1 MSAADTQLDQPD
13 TLIGALRVLRRR
25 WFVVVASMV
34 LCLLVAIL
42 VHQRHTKTYES
53 TSSVAFGISTLS
65 DTALEVANNSANPER
80 DAATNVLIAKSPAVA
95 AAVKAQLKLPDS
107 AQDLVNDVSVE
118 AAANADVLDI
128 TAQSTD
134 PTRAR
139 QLADAF
145 ARQYIAFQAR
155 SQIESIDSAEK
166 TLRAQLET
174 LPEGSQRANDVST
187 SLQRLAQLRA
197 VASGNARVIG
207 PAGDAA
213 ETGMGLK
220 LMFAL
225 GLVIG
230 LALGAT
236 LAFVVEALD
245 RRVTRIE
252 DFERDLGLPAL
263 AAVPQSS
270 FRSPKAIDRRATLE
284 PYRILRSALD
294 IANPDSDVFTV
305 MVTSAAPG
313 EGKTT
318 VGVDLAQA
326 VALTGRSVVLAELDL
341 RRPTFS
347 RHFDLDPRRGVTSV
361 LWDRCTVDEALV
373 SPMADLPNLMVLPS
387 GTLPPNPSELLDSE
401 DLENLLTRLTFLGTG
416 RQRMII
422 IDAPPLLAVSD
433 AQVLLNNPAIDRVLL
448 VARAGKTTHDDVRR
462 ARAVLSRH
470 LLQPIGI
477 VVTGTGDIKE
487 YDYSSKDPSAGS
499 GSGSGSGSQRTRSSA
514 PPASTGDAELA
525 EGDVAVRR
533 PAR

>member
-1 MSAADTQLDQPD
+1 MSARDTQLDQPD
-13 TLIGALRVLRRR
+13 TLVGALRVLRRR
-25 WFVVVASMV
+25 WFVVVASVIMCMLAAV
-34 LCLLVAIL
+34 LI
-42 VHQRHTKTYES
+42 HQRQTKTYES

-95 AAVKAQLKLPDS
+95 QAVKTQLRLPDS
-107 AQDLVNDVSVE
+107 VSSLVGSVAVE

-128 TAQSTD
+128 TASSTD
-134 PTRAR
+134 PVRAK
-139 QLADAF
+139 QLANAF
-145 ARQYIAFQAR
+145 ATQYIAFQAR
-155 SQIESIDSAEK
+155 SQVDSIDSAEK

-174 LPEGSQRANDVST
+174 LPAGSQRAGDVTS

-213 ETGMGLK
+213 ATGMGLK
-220 LMFAL
+220 LMVAL
-225 GLVIG
+225 GFVIG

-252 DFERDLGLPAL
+252 DFERQLGLPAL
-263 AAVPQSS
+263 TAIPQSS
-270 FRSPKAIDRRATLE
+270 FRFPKAIDRRATLE

-294 IANPDSDVFTV
+294 IADPDHDVFTL

-313 EGKTT
+313 EGKTS
-318 VGVDLAQA
+318 VAVDLAQA
-326 VALTGRSVVLAELDL
+326 VALTGRSVILVELDL

-361 LWDRCTVDEALV
+361 LWDRCTIQEALV
-373 SPMADLPNLMVLPS
+373 TPIHDLPNLQVIPS
-387 GTLPPNPSELLDSE
+387 GALPPNPSELLDSAE
-401 DLENLLTRLTFLGTG
+401 LETLLNRLTFLGTG

-433 AQVLLNNPAIDRVLL
+433 TQVLLNNPAIDRVLL
-448 VARAGKTTHDDVRR
+448 VARASKTTNDDVRR
-462 ARAVLSRH
+462 ARAVLGRH
-470 LLQPIGI
+470 LLQPIGV
-477 VVTGTGDIKE
+477 VVTGTGDEKE
-487 YDYSSKDPSAGS
+487 YDYSSKDPSAGRSSSSSSASRS
-499 GSGSGSGSQRTRSSA
+499 GSGSGSGSSSSSRA
-514 PPASTGDAELA
+514 GDEAA
-525 EGDVAVRR
+525 R
-533 PAR
+533 PA

>member
-1 MSAADTQLDQPD
+1 MSTPDPQAEQPD
-13 TLIGALRVLRRR
+13 TLVGALRVLRRR
-25 WFVVVASMV
+25 WFVVVASV
-34 LCLLVAIL
+34 ILCLLVAVLI
-42 VHQRHTKTYES
+42 HQRQTKSYES
-53 TSSVAFGISTLS
+53 TASVAFGISTLS
-65 DTALEVANNSANPER
+65 DTALQVANTSANPER

-95 AAVKAQLKLPDS
+95 QAVKSQLKLSDPVS
-107 AQDLVNDVSVE
+107 SLVSDVSVE

-128 TAQSTD
+128 TAKSSD
-134 PTRAR
+134 PVRAR

-145 ARQYIAFQAR
+145 ARQYITFQAR

-174 LPEGSQRANDVST
+174 LPAGSQRADET
-187 SLQRLAQLRA
+187 MASLQRLAQLRA

-220 LMFAL
+220 LMIAL
-225 GLVIG
+225 GMVIG

-245 RRVTRIE
+245 RRLSHIE
-252 DFERDLGLPAL
+252 DFERQLALPAL

-270 FRSPKAIDRRATLE
+270 FRFPKAIDRRSTLE

-294 IANPDSDVFTV
+294 IANPDGDVFTL

-318 VGVDLAQA
+318 VAVDLAQA
-326 VALTGRSVVLAELDL
+326 VALTGRSVVLVELDL

-361 LWDRCTVDEALV
+361 LWDRCTIGEALTT
-373 SPMADLPNLMVLPS
+373 PIDDLPNLQVMPS
-387 GTLPPNPSELLDSE
+387 GSLPPNPSELLGSE

-416 RQRMII
+416 RQRMIV

-448 VARAGKTTHDDVRR
+448 VGRSGKTTNDEVRR

-470 LLQPIGI
+470 LLQPIGV
-477 VVTGTGDIKE
+477 VVTGTGDVKE
-487 YDYSSKDPSAGS
+487 YDYSSKDPAAPGSSASASGTRERAARSAG
-499 GSGSGSGSQRTRSSA
+499 
-514 PPASTGDAELA
+514 
-525 EGDVAVRR
+525 
-533 PAR
+533 

>member
-13 TLIGALRVLRRR
+13 TLAGAFRVLRRR
-25 WFVVVASMV
+25 WFVLGASV
-34 LCLLVAIL
+34 ILCLLVAVL

-95 AAVKAQLKLPDS
+95 QAVKTQLKLPDS
-107 AQDLVNDVSVE
+107 VSDLVNSVSVE

-128 TAQSTD
+128 TAQATD
-134 PTRAR
+134 PLRAK

-145 ARQYIAFQAR
+145 AKQYIAFQAR
-155 SQIESIDSAEK
+155 AQIESIDSAER
-166 TLRAQLET
+166 TLRAQLAT
-174 LPEGSQRANDVST
+174 LPEGSQRADDVTT

-220 LMFAL
+220 LMLAL
-225 GLVIG
+225 GIVIG

-236 LAFVVEALD
+236 LAFVVESLD
-245 RRVTRIE
+245 RRLGRIE
-252 DFERDLGLPAL
+252 DFERQLGLPAL

-270 FRSPKAIDRRATLE
+270 FRFPKAFDRRATLE

-318 VGVDLAQA
+318 AAVDLAQA
-326 VALTGRSVVLAELDL
+326 VALTGRSVILVELDL

-361 LWDRCTVDEALV
+361 LWDRCTVNEALV
-373 SPMADLPNLMVLPS
+373 TPIDDLPNLQVLPS

-401 DLENLLTRLTFLGTG
+401 DLENLLTRLTFLGSG

-422 IDAPPLLAVSD
+422 LDAPPLLAVSD

-462 ARAVLSRH
+462 ARSVLSRH
-470 LLQPIGI
+470 LLQPIGV

-487 YDYSSKDPSAGS
+487 YDYSSKDPSVH
-499 GSGSGSGSQRTRSSA
+499 RTGDKAKSR
-514 PPASTGDAELA
+514 PPARAAADEPA
-525 EGDVAVRR
+525 R